1 MWLNFGLK
9 QQQYL
14 QQILLHIYGSDLA
27 CGESSELL
35 KVMRKL
41 VHPNLVNLKDIF
53 LEKNRLMLV
62 MELMQVKTEV
72 TQEGN

>member
-1 MWLNFGLK
+1 MF
-9 QQQYL
+9 
-14 QQILLHIYGSDLA
+14 GSDLA
-27 CGESSELL
+27 CAESSELL